1 MKIGISSGC
10 YAGISLKRE
19 IELLQKNGVDATFL
33 GCDENTTD
41 AVRKMRKAGIAVDNF
56 HAPFRNVNAI
66 WLPGEEGELALKQ
79 FTDAAELAA
88 KNQVPTIV
96 VHISSGVTPPIIS
109 DVGNERFARLMKRAK
124 ELGVTVAYEN
134 QRKLANL
141 ALMFEY
147 YPEARFCWDVG
158 HEACFADGMEYM
170 PLFGKKLAALHIHDN
185 SKLPNEDLHM
195 IPYDGAI
202 DFDRTAELI
211 AKSGY
216 EGTVMLEIGNWGSP
230 LYQNLSDED
239 YYARAASAARRL
251 ADTIEK
257 CKN

>member
-10 YAGISLKRE
+10 YAGISVERE

-33 GCDENTTD
+33 GCDENTADT
-41 AVRKMRKAGIAVDNF
+41 VKKMRQAGIEVDNF
-56 HAPFRNVNAI
+56 HAPFHNVNAI
-66 WLPGEEGELALKQ
+66 WLPGEAGELALKQ

-88 KNQVPTIV
+88 KTEVPLIV
-96 VHISSGVTPPIIS
+96 VHLSSGVTPPMIS
-109 DVGNERFARLMKRAK
+109 DVGNERFARLMKRAG

-158 HEACFADGMEYM
+158 HEACFANGMEYM
-170 PLFGKKLAALHIHDN
+170 PLFGDKLAALHIHDN
-185 SKLPNEDLHM
+185 LKIFNEDLHRL
-195 IPYDGAI
+195 PYDGAI
-202 DFDRTAELI
+202 DFDRTAEQI

-216 EGTVMLEIGNWGSP
+216 EGTVMLETWNGP
-230 LYQNLSDED
+230 FYQGVTDEEFV
-239 YYARAASAARRL
+239 ARAASAARRL

-257 CKN
+257 YKN